1 MTDTPHPPGH
11 HDAMQVAEKA
21 GSRAAGQAFFG
32 KCLDA
37 TGMENARRHAMCLA
51 YLAAMRP
58 QIARE
63 ERQKALR
70 EAASMAESAR
80 LACLKSSE
88 WVRGAQISGRLRDD
102 ILALIN
108 AETNDE

>member
-1 MTDTPHPPGH
+1 MTDAPHPPGH
-11 HDAMQVAEKA
+11 DEAMEIAIKTGLRALHETKGAFWERNDAR
-21 GSRAAGQAFFG
+21 S
-32 KCLDA
+32 D
-37 TGMENARRHAMCLA
+37 AMCLA

-63 ERQKALR
+63 ARKKALR

-80 LACLKSSE
+80 LACLKNGE
-88 WVRGAQISGRLRDD
+88 WLRGAQISERLRDD
-102 ILALIN
+102 ILVLITN